1 MQLDQVLKDR
11 NLTSG
16 ELNKVIGLYN
26 SRNYKNEIEIQAID
40 GTAFIT
46 MGECF
51 SLETFVK
58 EELLSTDEFARK
70 ANMRAS
76 QVETMLQ
83 ECGRRGDIPSNAYIS
98 ALTMDG
104 KYYIHEG
111 YLERF
116 QERFSEFETYIT
128 EHEEEVIEEDLE
140 FGLPGS
146 TGASKQEDEPINN
159 EPEEEEEEEE
169 EEDFFDDEEDD
180 EEAAK
185 KEKKE
190 REQKKR
196 REEFN
201 RLEQENRLAETR
213 RQIAEAQIRAQLEEA
228 NREATTKAK
237 AIEVAAETAARE
249 LVKAQEQIRRD
260 FERVSYE
267 NKRQEEY
274 KREELFKEEERKRA
288 EDLQTHQ
295 SKVAE
300 AMGSAYRDGA
310 QSTQPTVQ
318 TASFSFSEAERERY
332 KEEIRRAQEE
342 VLRKANETAMANDI
356 AMRNEAARREAEER
370 NRNSQSYD
378 PYKSSDPYKYSSPS
392 TSDAEKREAERRAN
406 EQRKEAEYRMGQR
419 ERERMAEQ
427 NLRAEQQRLDAERA
441 RNQQGGQTPSGGN
454 SYGSDQYSKQPE
466 NTYTPPSYSEPKRE
480 EYKPVGDTRSP
491 ETTYIPPKYEDPS
504 KKDGGYSSQP
514 SSTYTPPKYEE
525 PRVSQ
530 PRDEYRR
537 GENYTTPQNGGYT
550 PPRAE
555 EPRREDTYRPT
566 GSDTHRPP
574 QDTTYTPSRNED
586 VSRRDNNYTSQPSSG
601 YTPPRQEEY
610 RTPQSGNT
618 YTPPKY
624 EEPRVS
630 QPRDEHRRGE
640 NYTTPQNGGYTPP
653 RAEEP
658 RREDTYKPTGSDTHR
673 PPQDT
678 TYTPSRNEDVSRR
691 DGGYTH
697 QPSGSYTPPRQEE
710 SRHETPRSDTYRTP
724 QDTTYSQPKHEESK
738 QPNSSY
744 VPPVTTGRTNT
755 TEDVRRTITT
765 EHNAPH
771 TTNHNNSVEGARQD
785 SIRHEEPKREE
796 PRRHDDSYRTPTTP
810 SEQARPATDMH
821 REPTH
826 TSQQGGGYTSPRVE
840 DLRKEGGSTYAQ
852 QNPVEH
858 KNEEYKQPSSAY
870 VPPVTTGKTNTTEEL
885 HRTIT
890 TEHNAPRSTN
900 YNNSVEGARQDSVRH
915 EESRPQTHEQPKTET
930 TPAREYK
937 TQTSHVVI
945 DESGNKYASVG
956 SGEYR
961 RIDNNGSQVGES
973 IKYEDLPKHRPAESY
988 DYGKQPE
995 TTTPRAEHQTTYT
1008 QPNQPQHTSTTE
1020 GARQDAYRAPE
1031 VGGNR
1036 PVSDSFA
1043 RDMSQQPKIEVAT
1056 VQTISG
1062 NNYVVPESKR
1072 ERFEELKSI
1081 VESPGKTPVE
1091 VRNELKGFEQY
1102 NAKSFENVGSAV
1114 STPQPHSEPSK
1125 PESGSKP
1132 FENITVTG
1140 KTNTTTDVQ
1149 RTITTERQNPAHT
1162 TNNNSVDS
1170 ARQDALRQQPKQEEK
1185 PATTQTKVDTS
1196 KIVLVTVDG
1205 KSVMQA
1211 PATYADSIKNTIAQG
1226 NSGGLRGATT
1236 EDELIRTAIATGMVI
1251 DEGLKVK
1258 SGSDY
1263 FVTGQGLHAMAT
1275 ARDLTMMELRL
1286 DARDDAAV
1294 HAGGVEKYHDNIRD
1308 AGRRDAMDDAAIHA
1322 GGVEKYHDGIRDAGR
1337 IDALDDAKFRTD
1349 GTARPIE
1356 VINTAQ
1362 AQNSLDKIAAKIT
1375 VSGMVQNVTAQ
1386 DYQNGR
1392 LNQNVRERMDDAFD
1406 ANSKTEGHA
1415 VRSNHNVVSTGQ
1427 NEHQK
1432 VIGNMAGTQANQ
1444 QIKTNGK
1451 NGAEGPAVNPATAT
1465 QMAEKIN
1472 GQNIIT
1478 INGSK
1483 SNANTMAGIGQAISK
1498 AQNEDRATTVVVD
1511 KNRGAHESADDY
1523 RAGAGKAVDLKQSN
1537 LISAAYVKVDWAQ
1550 FGQTLTDQTTH
1561 AVEREMRQS
1570 QTFRGAMTIVDSTKA
1585 VLEIADGLTFGA
1597 MSNTMTLS
1605 ATEAYIK
1612 AGAQG
1617 TFILK
1622 GQAKNAAYV
1631 SLSAQIR
1638 HAQHN
1643 LNKVNKIL
1651 EKEEKLAEAG
1661 KNAFVNKDKKAFRI
1675 DASLGMSV
1683 KHGKKI
1689 IDFDKNDKGQKM
1701 LDDYLLKNGIQL
1713 TGKDD
1718 SDHELQIALLITEL
1732 QNNGNSKALI
1742 KALQQRTGI
1751 QGLDHLTGLRK
1762 TYDPKSKSRGFTTDA
1777 IINADKVISSY
1788 LNKKLGFS
1796 VRGMS
1801 AKQLRDLASQ
1811 ITDEDVRTMLL
1822 SYAGLKN
1829 IQQGMKRVSFNQAT
1843 DSIGRLLRND
1853 VSSNETF
1860 AGYYKMSDTVRQI
1873 KKIAKNSV
1881 SLTTK
1886 IIRHLQAK
1894 RGKVLDKKLAKIDKK
1909 LSEGKGNLKK
1919 LQRRRDS
1926 YAAERQGINDKFK
1939 KREDRARAKAEKQ
1952 SKKAEKQN
1960 KNREKR
1966 KERVDKVKNKFKNS
1980 RAGQWIGNK
1989 RAAFATR
1996 LKNNKFVQKISKPF
2010 KAIGKVFKGAG
2021 EMMKMLMKIL
2031 QAIMKVIKTII
2042 MYVIYAI
2049 AIILAIILLSN
2060 AIMYLVGTFGNSIAE
2075 LLGQQK
2081 FTDGAAGKSLVVL
2094 QKYDKAFF
2102 AAEDAVMMQL
2112 QSTNLQETVEQHY
2125 NWFIRWV
2132 TAKDEVWGFIV
2143 PANNENAKNRYEI
2156 KYSGLPYNSADGGQF
2171 QQIYY
2176 DGWYAENGTENII
2189 TRYSNAKDI
2198 LCVANAVYGGEINK
2212 YWDDITGAFGGGT
2225 SNYCKQL
2232 WANTHFCGECSANI
2246 VPGDASQ
2253 QAICIHTTPLYA
2265 CEKGYCWGTGSAQNT
2280 WKYYC
2285 NYNNTE
2291 ATNDQKA
2298 TRWLYN
2304 NKGFNGLWDGVKEI
2318 DSTSLNSG
2326 SSQKNVNKYLCVVG
2340 VSTKGV
2346 AGSLNA
2352 DNQAT
2357 YTLVSTDAGYA
2368 QPYTLYGKKV
2378 QKSSNFTNLFK
2389 NDSYIWP
2396 TKSTSGSGNISCIFG
2411 ARNLTGKVEFHSGI
2425 DIGDAMG
2432 TEVYAIASGKVT
2444 QVVSGCTNNG
2454 SKNLA
2459 TFTGN
2464 NCCYLPALD
2473 ASGNPKKDAHGN
2485 IIYEYKS
2492 HGAAGNL
2499 VVITHDDGSKSRYLH
2514 LSEVKVSVGD
2524 TVNQGKLI
2532 GKVGSTGRS
2541 SGAHL
2546 HFEFHTKGGSVVDP
2560 MLLYGG
2566 YTYGIT
2572 NASTGATGNGA
2583 GCVRN
2588 FCKED
2593 TSKKQNEPVYVDGV
2607 KITKDVNGNKI
2618 GWYKWVQTWN
2628 SNKDCTTLEGLKYHT
2643 SSEMSECTNSY
2654 NVKHSDVTKTSKEC
2668 SSTTRY
2674 YECDGLHM
2682 NYCRGDGPDDGYSDD
2697 WVANSTMSPCSN
2709 SKIGDS
2715 GNYWRCLGHKA
2726 GAKCHS
2732 GALESWCSESYT
2744 FNGKRYCGGHWRYD
2758 CGYYGTSTKCPDGRT
2773 AVYDK
2778 SVCNGHTVCGG
2789 HNMCKGHYVCPGH
2802 DLAYCTG
2809 HTNLFTKTVII
2820 GLNEY
2825 SGTKYQTD
2833 LMYNATLAKYTQLKT
2848 NWWTPT
2854 KTDLNYGSS
2863 FSLKEYKIA
2872 LAARSAYEE
2881 DWADMY
2887 DIVFYQ
2893 ENTPFKLTTTEMQSV
2908 ILQQEHFRNKEVAQL
2923 ALLSVGR
2930 VGYHD
2935 KYSTTADAKYQKLDI
2950 SLEDNLFFA
2959 QYEQFAVDI
2968 SGTHGSDT
2976 GGRIMSGLNNETFVG
2991 YILWSAGAKSSF
3003 LKTKASIT
3011 SGMSNYWTPKDAQD
3025 VINNVTKVKCGDI
3038 VVFNYPDAKGNM
3050 TPRIGIVTTINTN
3063 QSDEAKALG
3072 YGSIGVVSCISE
3084 QSDAVY
3090 LVFTANTVGN
3100 KNKFGFTFYSY

>member
-146 TGASKQEDEPINN
+146 AGASQQEDEPVNN
-159 EPEEEEEEEE
+159 EPEEEEDEEE
-169 EEDFFDDEEDD
+169 FFDDEEDD
-180 EEAAK
+180 EDAERKAK
-185 KEKKE
+185 KEK
-190 REQKKR
+190 EQKKR
-196 REEFN
+196 REEFS

-288 EDLQTHQ
+288 EDLQSHQ

-300 AMGSAYRDGA
+300 AMGSAYKDGN
-310 QSTQPTVQ
+310 QSTQPSVQ
-318 TASFSFSEAERERY
+318 AASFSFSEAERERY

-356 AMRNEAARREAEER
+356 AMRNEMARREEER

-378 PYKSSDPYKYSSPS
+378 PYKSSEPYRPS
-392 TSDAEKREAERRAN
+392 QSGTSDAEKREAERRAR
-406 EQRKEAEYRMGQR
+406 EQSEQNYRMGER
-419 ERERMAEQ
+419 ERERLAEQ
-427 NLRAEQQRLDAERA
+427 EARRAEQKRREEERI
-441 RNQQGGQTPSGGN
+441 RSQQENHTPSSGGS
-454 SYGSDQYSKQPE
+454 SYGSEQYSKQPE
-466 NTYTPPSYSEPKRE
+466 STYTPPAYTEPRKDYRPVE
-480 EYKPVGDTRSP
+480 EPSRGP
-491 ETTYIPPKYEDPS
+491 ETSYVPPKYEDTS
-504 KKDGGYSSQP
+504 KRDGNYTSQP
-514 SSTYTPPKYEE
+514 NSGYTPPRYEETRRGENYSTPQGSTYTPPKYEE
-525 PRVSQ
+525 SRAPQS
-530 PRDEYRR
+530 RDEYRR
-537 GENYTTPQNGGYT
+537 TETPQSGSYTPPRTEDVRRDETYRPAGSDSHRPPQDSYTPPKNEDASRRDNAHTSQPNGGYT
-550 PPRAE
+550 PPRQ
-555 EPRREDTYRPT
+555 ED
-566 GSDTHRPP
+566 
-574 QDTTYTPSRNED
+574 
-586 VSRRDNNYTSQPSSG
+586 
-601 YTPPRQEEY
+601 Y
-610 RTPQSGNT
+610 RTPQSGSA
-618 YTPPKY
+618 YVPPKY
-624 EEPRVS
+624 EESRAPQS
-630 QPRDEHRRGE
+630 RDEHRRVE
-640 NYTTPQNGGYTPP
+640 TPQ
-653 RAEEP
+653 
-658 RREDTYKPTGSDTHR
+658 
-673 PPQDT
+673 
-678 TYTPSRNEDVSRR
+678 
-691 DGGYTH
+691 
-697 QPSGSYTPPRQEE
+697 SGSYTPPRPEDTRRGE
-710 SRHETPRSDTYRTP
+710 TYRPVGSDSHRPPQDSYTPPKNEDASRRDNAHTSQPNSGYTPPRPEDTRRDETYRPVGSNTHIPP
-724 QDTTYSQPKHEESK
+724 QDTSYNPPKHEEQK
-738 QPNSSY
+738 QPSGSY
-744 VPPVTTGRTNT
+744 VPPVTTGKTNT
-755 TEDVRRTITT
+755 TEDVRKTIAT
-765 EHNAPH
+765 EHNAPR
-771 TTNHNNSVEGARQD
+771 TTNYNNSVDGARQD
-785 SIRHEEPKREE
+785 SARHEDTRKNDTL
-796 PRRHDDSYRTPTTP
+796 RHNDDSYKTPATTP
-810 SEQARPATDMH
+810 EQVRHGTDIH
-821 REPTH
+821 REPTS
-826 TSQQGGGYTSPRVE
+826 TQQGGSYMPPRAE
-840 DLRKEGGSTYAQ
+840 DVRKDGGSTYAQ
-852 QNPVEH
+852 PNPVEH
-858 KNEEYKQPSSAY
+858 KNEEYKQPSSSY

-890 TEHNAPRSTN
+890 TEQNSPRSTN
-900 YNNSVEGARQDSVRH
+900 YNNSVDGARQDATRH
-915 EESRPQTHEQPKTET
+915 EEPRPQTHEQPRTGSE
-930 TPAREYK
+930 PVREYK
-937 TQTSHVVI
+937 TQASHVIV

-956 SGEYR
+956 NGEYR
-961 RIDNNGSQVGES
+961 KLDNKGSQVGES

-995 TTTPRAEHQTTYT
+995 SSTTRTEHQTVYT
-1008 QPNQPQHTSTTE
+1008 QPNTPQHTSTTE
-1020 GARQDAYRAPE
+1020 GARNDAYRAPE

-1043 RDMSQQPKIEVAT
+1043 RDVSQQPKIEVAT

-1102 NAKSFENVGSAV
+1102 NAKSFESVGNAV
-1114 STPQPHSEPSK
+1114 PASQPHAEPFK
-1125 PESGSKP
+1125 QENGSKP

-1149 RTITTERQNPAHT
+1149 RTITTERQNPT
-1162 TNNNSVDS
+1162 QTSNNNSVDG
-1170 ARQDALRQQPKQEEK
+1170 ARQDALRQQSKQEER
-1185 PATTQTKVDTS
+1185 PATAQTKVDTS

-1211 PATYADSIKNTIAQG
+1211 PASYADSIKNTITQG

-1236 EDELIRTAIATGMVI
+1236 EDELIRTAIATGIVI
-1251 DEGLKVK
+1251 DEGLKIK

-1294 HAGGVEKYHDNIRD
+1294 HAGGVERYHD
-1308 AGRRDAMDDAAIHA
+1308 A
-1322 GGVEKYHDGIRDAGR
+1322 IRDAGR
-1337 IDALDDAKFRTD
+1337 IEALDDAKFRPD
-1349 GTARPIE
+1349 GTTRPIE

-1362 AQNSLDKIAAKIT
+1362 AQNSLEKIAAKIT

-1392 LNQNVRERMDDAFD
+1392 LNQTVRERMDEAFD

-1415 VRSNHNVVSTGQ
+1415 VKSNHNVVSTGQ

-1432 VIGNMAGTQANQ
+1432 VIGNMAGTQSNQ

-1451 NGAEGPAVNPATAT
+1451 GDAEGPAVNPATAT
-1465 QMAEKIN
+1465 QMAGKIN
-1472 GQNIIT
+1472 GQNVIVV
-1478 INGSK
+1478 NGAK
-1483 SNANTMAGIGQAISK
+1483 GNDNTMAGIGNAITK
-1498 AQNEDRATTVVVD
+1498 AQNENRATTVVVD
-1511 KNRGAHESADDY
+1511 KNRGAHENADDS
-1523 RAGAGKAVDLKQSN
+1523 RAGAGEAVNLKQGN
-1537 LISAAYVKVDWAQ
+1537 LISAAYVKVDWAR
-1550 FGQTLTDQTTH
+1550 LTETGADQISH
-1561 AVEREMRQS
+1561 FVEREMRQS
-1570 QTFRGAMTIVDSTKA
+1570 QTFRGAMTIVDSTRA
-1585 VLEIADGLTFGA
+1585 VFEIADGLMFGA
-1597 MSNTMTLS
+1597 MSNSMALS
-1605 ATEAYIK
+1605 ATESYIK

-1622 GQAKNAAYV
+1622 GQAKNATYV

-1638 HAQHN
+1638 HAQHD

-1661 KNAFVNKDKKAFRI
+1661 KNAFVDKDKKAFRI

-1683 KHGKKI
+1683 KHGKKVI
-1689 IDFDKNDKGQKM
+1689 NFDKNDKGQKM
-1701 LDDYLLKNGIQL
+1701 LDDYLLKNGIKL
-1713 TGKDD
+1713 ADPSDG
-1718 SDHELQIALLITEL
+1718 DHELQIALLITEL
-1732 QNNGNSKALI
+1732 KSHGNSKQLI
-1742 KALQQRTGI
+1742 KALQERTGI
-1751 QGLDHLTGLRK
+1751 QGLDHFTGLRK
-1762 TYDPKSKSRGFTTDA
+1762 TKHGFTTDS
-1777 IINADKVISSY
+1777 IINADKVMSAY
-1788 LNKKLGFS
+1788 LNKKLGFDVKNMTS
-1796 VRGMS
+1796 
-1801 AKQLRDLASQ
+1801 KQLRNLASQ
-1811 ITDEDVRTMLL
+1811 MTDEDVRDVLM
-1822 SYAGLKN
+1822 SYAGLKD
-1829 IQQGMKRVSFNQAT
+1829 IQSGMRRVSFRQAT

-1873 KKIAKNSV
+1873 TKLARNSV
-1881 SLTTK
+1881 ALTTK
-1886 IIRHLQAK
+1886 IVRHLQAK

-1909 LSEGKGNLKK
+1909 LAEGKGNLKK
-1919 LQRRRDS
+1919 LQRRRDN
-1926 YAAERQGINDKFK
+1926 YAAERQNINDKFK
-1939 KREDRARAKAEKQ
+1939 KREDKAKA
-1952 SKKAEKQN
+1952 KADKQN
-1960 KNREKR
+1960 KKREKR

-1989 RAAFATR
+1989 RAALATR
-1996 LKNNKFVQKISKPF
+1996 FKNNKFVKKISKPF

-2094 QKYDKAFF
+2094 QQYDKSFF

-2132 TAKDEVWGFIV
+2132 TAKDEVWGFVV
-2143 PANNENAKNRYEI
+2143 PANNENAKNRYEL

-2225 SNYCKQL
+2225 KNYCKQL
-2232 WANTHFCGECSANI
+2232 WANTHFCGECRANI

-2291 ATNDQKA
+2291 ATDEQKK

-2304 NKGFNGLWDGVKEI
+2304 NKGFDGLWDGVKEI
-2318 DSTSLNSG
+2318 DSTSLNTNQ
-2326 SSQKNVNKYLCVVG
+2326 SQKNKNKYLCVVG

-2352 DNQAT
+2352 DGQAT
-2357 YTLVSTDAGYA
+2357 YTLYTTDAGYA

-2432 TEVYAIASGKVT
+2432 TEVYAIAGGEVT
-2444 QVVSGCTNNG
+2444 QVISGCTNNG
-2454 SKNLA
+2454 NKNLA

-2464 NCCYLPALD
+2464 NCCQKIVGY
-2473 ASGNPKKDAHGN
+2473 DAHGN
-2485 IIYEYKS
+2485 PIKEWQS

-2524 TVNQGKLI
+2524 IVNQGKLI

-2541 SGAHL
+2541 SGPHL
-2546 HFEFHTKGGSVVDP
+2546 HFEFHTKNGAVVDP

-2607 KITKDVNGNKI
+2607 KITKDTSGTKI
-2618 GWYKWVQTWN
+2618 GWYKWIQTWN

-2643 SSEMSECTNSY
+2643 SSEMADCTNSY
-2654 NVKHSDVTKTSKEC
+2654 FVKHKDNTSACTNKTQLYKCGGWHLE
-2668 SSTTRY
+2668 
-2674 YECDGLHM
+2674 
-2682 NYCRGDGPDDGYSDD
+2682 YCMGGGG
-2697 WVANSTMSPCSN
+2697 WVANSDSAPCTN
-2709 SKIGDS
+2709 ATIGDS
-2715 GNYWRCLGHKA
+2715 GNYWKCKGHS
-2726 GAKCHS
+2726 GGQQCHS
-2732 GALESWCSESYT
+2732 GALSRTCSSWVYGLDGKKYCALHWAYKCDSKDDTYENSCS
-2744 FNGKRYCGGHWRYD
+2744 KRVAQK
-2758 CGYYGTSTKCPDGRT
+2758 T
-2773 AVYDK
+2773 
-2778 SVCNGHTVCGG
+2778 VCNGHTVCGG

-2802 DLAYCTG
+2802 ELAYCTG
-2809 HTNLFTKTVII
+2809 HTNLFTKTVIV

-2825 SGTKYQTD
+2825 SGQKYATD
-2833 LMYNATLAKYTQLKT
+2833 LMYNATKAKYTSLAT
-2848 NWWTPT
+2848 NWWTPVSVD
-2854 KTDLNYGSS
+2854 KNYGSS
-2863 FSLKEYKIA
+2863 FSLGEYKIA

-2893 ENTPFKLTTTEMQSV
+2893 ENTPFQLTTTEMQSV
-2908 ILQQEHFRNKEVAQL
+2908 ILQQEHFSHKEAAQL

-2935 KYSTTADAKYQKLDI
+2935 KYSTTADANYQKLDI

-2959 QYEQFAVDI
+2959 QYDQFAVDI
-2968 SGTHGSDT
+2968 AGTHGSDS
-2976 GGRIMSGLNNETFVG
+2976 GGRIMSGLNNETFIG
-2991 YILWSAGAKSSF
+2991 YILWSAGDKSSF
-3003 LKTKASIT
+3003 LKTRASIL
-3011 SGMSNYWTPKDAQD
+3011 SGATNYWTPSSSND
-3025 VINNVTKVKCGDI
+3025 VISNITKIKCGDL
-3038 VVFNYPDAKGNM
+3038 VTFNLPDAKGNM
-3050 TPRIGIVTTINTN
+3050 TTRIGIVTTVNVN
-3063 QSDEAKALG
+3063 QTDEAKALG
-3072 YGSIGVVSCISE
+3072 YGSIGIVSCISE

-3090 LVFTANTVGN
+3090 LVFTPAIVGN
-3100 KNKFGFTFYSY
+3100 KSTYNFKFYSY